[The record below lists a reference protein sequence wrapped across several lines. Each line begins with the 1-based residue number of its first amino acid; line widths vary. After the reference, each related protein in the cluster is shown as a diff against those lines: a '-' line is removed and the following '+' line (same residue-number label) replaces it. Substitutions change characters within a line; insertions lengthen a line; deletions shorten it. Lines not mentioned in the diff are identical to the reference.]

1 MEKALND
8 NIRVILGLDLG
19 VGSIGWAL
27 IEVDESDKPV
37 RIVDAGVRIVP
48 LTTDQSD
55 GFVKGNGKSVNQGR
69 TECRTIRKGYDRYQL
84 RRADLKEAIS
94 GLGMDYGPELVAL
107 PPLTLWKLRADAATP
122 GCRLALSEI
131 GRVLM
136 HINQKR
142 GYKHAKSDLGDRK
155 QTEYVTSVNKR
166 YKDIQDAGMTVGQA
180 IYARLE
186 ASAVTG
192 ENGKVQCTYRAKG
205 EVFPRAAYEAEF
217 DAVMKAQQPFY
228 KDVLTDEAIARLR
241 NIIFYQRPLKS
252 CKHLV
257 SMCDFEKRPYVNAQ
271 GDIVYSGTKVAP
283 RTSPLAQLCAIWE
296 SVNNIV
302 LKSRRNTSTGTL
314 FDTAAEGRYELSI
327 DEKRDIVAFMNTHEK
342 LTVTELLKILGLSKK
357 HGYSAG
363 EAVGKGLKGNTTYC
377 RLKKALGNYS
387 GAEDLLRFDVHNVDS
402 GKVDEETGE
411 IILET
416 SNDLMEQ
423 PLYKLWHTVYSINDK
438 EELRAAL
445 AKKFGIDDDE
455 VVERLYAIDFTKDGF
470 ANKSARFMRRLLPYL
485 QQGLMYSE
493 ACTYINVNHS
503 NSLTSEEK
511 LRRELKNRLEPLKK
525 NELRQPVV
533 EKILNQMINLVNAV
547 FDRYGHVDE
556 VRVELARE
564 LKRSK
569 DERNKMWSDNTKRE
583 RENKQ
588 YAERILENSIAP
600 SKNRIKKYRMWEE
613 SGKLCMYCGKTVNF
627 KEFGEG
633 NGAEIEHILP
643 KSVFFDNS
651 FSNVVCACRKCNQ
664 DKGNMTAFDYV
675 KKMLPDKFDSYV
687 ARVEELYENHKISKT
702 KHDRLL
708 MSQTDIPEDF
718 LNRDLRET
726 QYISKKAKELL
737 LSVVRDVSVTT
748 GSVTDF
754 FRHVWGYDE
763 ILHDLN
769 LEIYKM
775 SDRTQ
780 MMEYIHNGQRHVEER
795 ITDWSKR
802 LDHRHH
808 AIDAL
813 TVALMKPAYINR
825 LNRLNTERDR
835 MYEELKK
842 QSPEYQRKHSLLED
856 WSARQPHFTVREV
869 VEAVKRIAVSL
880 KAGKKVVTP
889 GKRLVYKNGKR
900 VVKQTGILVPR
911 GPLTKESVYGK
922 IKVLERNRPLK
933 QLLLSPEE
941 IADTAVREKV
951 MEVLGLYGNDAKKA
965 LAYIRKHP
973 VVVNGREVTA
983 ADCYVER
990 FVIKTD
996 ITALK
1001 CKDVESIVDEG
1012 VKRAVRA
1019 RMAECGNNDSAF
1031 QKSLVDRPV
1040 CVDKNNR
1047 YPVYAVRLFD
1057 NWGPN
1062 SIAPVKKDSSGKT
1075 IGYAA
1080 KQNNH
1085 HVALYK
1091 SYDDKMHEIVLPFW
1105 DAVLR
1110 KRYGLPVVV
1119 EKPDE
1124 VWDDIAGRCEDIPDD
1139 VLSTLPQPG
1148 WKLFMTMQL
1157 NEMFV
1162 LGLSDAEFMAA
1173 IKDNNKA
1180 VLTAHLYRVQ
1190 KLGSLYYY
1198 FRFHTQTTVDA
1209 KNESKD
1215 MESKTLFRIQSLG
1228 VLLALNP
1235 IKVRVNYL
1243 GEIIPI

>member
-1 MEKALND
+1 MEKALNN

-27 IEVDESDKPV
+27 IEVDEADKPV
-37 RIVDAGVRIVP
+37 RIVDTGVRVIP
-48 LTTDQSD
+48 LTTEQSD

-84 RRADLKEAIS
+84 RRADLKEDIF
-94 GLGMDYGPELVAL
+94 GLGMDYGTELVAL

-122 GCRLALSEI
+122 GCRLALPEI

-155 QTEYVTSVNKR
+155 QTEYVASVNKR

-192 ENGKVQCTYRAKG
+192 ENGKVQCTYKAKG

-228 KDVLTDEAIARLR
+228 EDVLTDEAIARLR

-257 SMCDFEKRPYVNAQ
+257 SICDFEKRPYVGAQ
-271 GDIVYSGTKVAP
+271 GSIVYSGPKVAP
-283 RTSPLAQLCAIWE
+283 RTSPLAHLCAIWE

-302 LKSRRNTSTGTL
+302 LKSRRNTSTGAL
-314 FDTAAEGRYELSI
+314 FDTEAEGRYELSI

-357 HGYSAG
+357 HGFSAG

-387 GAEDLLRFDVHNVDS
+387 GAEDLLRFEVHNVDT
-402 GKVDEETGE
+402 GNVDEETGE

-445 AKKFGIDDDE
+445 AKKFDIDDDE

-503 NSLTSEEK
+503 NSLTSEEN

-569 DERNKMWSDNTKRE
+569 DERNKMWSDNSKRE

-613 SGKLCMYCGKTVNF
+613 SGKLCMYCGQPVSL
-627 KEFGEG
+627 KEFLEG

-643 KSVFFDNS
+643 KSLFFDNS

-675 KKMLPDKFDSYV
+675 KKMLPDKLDGYV
-687 ARVEELYENHKISKT
+687 EKVEELYKSKAISKT

-708 MSQTDIPEDF
+708 MSHTDIPEDF

-737 LSVVRDVSVTT
+737 FSVVRDVTVTT

-763 ILHDLN
+763 ILHNLN
-769 LEIYKM
+769 LEIYKR

-856 WSARQPHFTVREV
+856 WSARQPHFSVNEV
-869 VEAVKRIAVSL
+869 MEAVKRIAVSL

-911 GPLTKESVYGK
+911 GALTKESVYGK

-933 QLLLSPEE
+933 QLLISPEE
-941 IADTAVREKV
+941 IVDAAVRDIIIDALKQN
-951 MEVLGLYGNDAKKA
+951 GNDQKKT
-965 LAYIRKHP
+965 LNYLKKHP
-973 VVVNGREVTA
+973 VVVNGREVKA
-983 ADCYVER
+983 ADCYTER

-996 ITALK
+996 IKTLK

-1012 VKRAVRA
+1012 VKRAVRR
-1019 RMAECGNNDSAF
+1019 RMEECGNNDSAF

-1040 CVDKNNR
+1040 YVDKNNR
-1047 YPVYAVRLFD
+1047 YPVYTVRLFD
-1057 NWGPN
+1057 SWRADAV
-1062 SIAPVKKDSSGKT
+1062 APVRKDLSGRP

-1091 SYDDKMHEIVLPFW
+1091 SSEGKIHEIVLPFW

-1110 KRYGLPVVV
+1110 CRYNLPIVI
-1119 EKPDE
+1119 ETPDN
-1124 VWDDIAGRCEDIPDD
+1124 VWDDIAGRSDEIPEE
-1139 VLSTLPQPG
+1139 VLATLPQPD
-1148 WKLFMTMQL
+1148 WTLFMTMQL

-1162 LGLSDAEFMAA
+1162 LGLSDAEFEDAV
-1173 IKDNNKA
+1173 KENNKA
-1180 VLTAHLYRVQ
+1180 LLTSHLYRVQ
-1190 KLGSLYYY
+1190 KLRASEYY
-1198 FRFHTQTTVDA
+1198 FRLHTHTLVDKANEA
-1209 KNESKD
+1209 KDIESK
-1215 MESKTLFRIQSLG
+1215 MLFRVSSIGLLQS
-1228 VLLALNP
+1228 LNP
-1235 IKVRVNYL
+1235 IKVRVTYL

>member
-1 MEKALND
+1 M
-8 NIRVILGLDLG
+8 DLG
-19 VGSIGWAL
+19 VGSIGWSL
-27 IEVDESDKPV
+27 IEVDEAGKPL
-37 RIVDAGVRIVP
+37 RIIDMGVRCVP

-69 TECRTIRKGYDRYQL
+69 TECRTARKGYDRYQL
-84 RRADLKEAIS
+84 RRADLNEAITE
-94 GLGMDYGPELVAL
+94 LGMAYGAELVAL
-107 PPLTLWKLRADAATP
+107 PPLTLWKLRADSATT
-122 GCRLALSEI
+122 GCRMALPEI

-142 GYKHAKSDLGDRK
+142 GYKHAKSDLGDKK
-155 QTEYVTSVNKR
+155 QTEYVASVNKR
-166 YKDIQDAGMTVGQA
+166 YKEIQDAGLTVGQA
-180 IYARLE
+180 IYARLKE
-186 ASAVTG
+186 SAVTG

-217 DAVMKAQQPFY
+217 DAVMTAQQPFY
-228 KDVLTDEAIARLR
+228 PDILTDEVIERLR

-257 SMCDFEKRPYVNAQ
+257 SICDFEKRKYVNAQ
-271 GDIVYSGTKVAP
+271 GAVVYDGPKVTP
-283 RTSPLAQLCAIWE
+283 RTSPLAQLCSIWE

-302 LKSRRNTSTGTL
+302 LKSRRNTSTGSL

-342 LTVTELLKILGLSKK
+342 LTLTDLLKILGLSKK
-357 HGYSAG
+357 HGFSAG
-363 EAVGKGLKGNTTYC
+363 ESVGKGLKGNTTYC
-377 RLKKALGNYS
+377 RLKKALGNYR
-387 GAEDLLRFDVHNVDS
+387 GAEDLLRFEVHDVDT

-411 IILET
+411 IIVET

-423 PLYKLWHTVYSINDK
+423 PMYKLWHTVYSINDK

-445 AKKFGIDDDE
+445 SKRFGIDDDE

-485 QQGLMYSE
+485 ERGLMYSE
-493 ACTYINVNHS
+493 ACKYINVNHS
-503 NSLTSEEK
+503 NSLTSEENLK
-511 LRRELKNRLEPLKK
+511 RELKSRLEALKK

-547 FDRYGHVDE
+547 FDKYGTVDE

-569 DERNKMWSDNTKRE
+569 DERNDMWIKNSKRE

-588 YAERILENSIAP
+588 YAELILEHNIAP
-600 SKNRIKKYRMWEE
+600 SKSRIKKYRMWWKE
-613 SGKLCMYCGKTVNF
+613 SGKLCMYCGQPVNF

-643 KSVFFDNS
+643 KSLFFDNS

-664 DKGNMTAFDYV
+664 DKGNMTAYDYV
-675 KKMLPDKFDSYV
+675 KKMLPDKLESYV
-687 ARVEELYENHKISKT
+687 EKVEELYNKHDISKT

-708 MSQTDIPEDF
+708 MSQSDIPTDF

-737 LSVVRDVSVTT
+737 LSVVRDVTVTT

-769 LEIYKM
+769 VEIYKR

-780 MMEYIHNGQRHVEER
+780 PVEYIHNGQRHVEER
-795 ITDWSKR
+795 INDWSKR

-825 LNRLNTERDR
+825 LNRLNTERDK
-835 MYEELKK
+835 MYEELKA

-856 WSARQPHFTVREV
+856 WSARQPHFKVGEV
-869 VEAVKRIAVSL
+869 VEAVKRIAISL

-900 VVKQTGILVPR
+900 VVMQTGVLVPR
-911 GPLTKESVYGK
+911 GALTKESVYGK

-933 QLLLSPEE
+933 QLLASPDE
-941 IADTAVREKV
+941 IADAAIRDEI
-951 MEVLGLYGNDAKKA
+951 MELLKLNGNDQKKT
-965 LAYIRKHP
+965 LNYLKKHP
-973 VVVNGREVTA
+973 IVVNGREVTA
-983 ADCYVER
+983 ADCYVDR

-996 ITALK
+996 IKALK
-1001 CKDVESIVDEG
+1001 SKDVDAIVDEG

-1031 QKSLVDRPV
+1031 QKSLAERPV
-1040 CVDKNNR
+1040 YVDKNNR
-1047 YPVYAVRLFD
+1047 YPVHTVRLFD
-1057 NWGPN
+1057 SWSPD
-1062 SIAPVKKDSSGKT
+1062 SIAPIRKDPSGRP

-1091 SYDDKMHEIVLPFW
+1091 SYDNKMHEIVLPFW

-1110 KRYGLPVVV
+1110 CRYNLPVVV
-1119 EKPDE
+1119 EKPYE
-1124 VWDDIAGRCEDIPDD
+1124 VWDNIAGRGEELPDD
-1139 VLSTLPQPG
+1139 VLATLPQPG

-1157 NEMFV
+1157 NEMFI
-1162 LGLSDAEFMAA
+1162 LGLSDGEFMEA
-1173 IKDNNKA
+1173 IKEDNKA
-1180 VLTAHLYRVQ
+1180 LLTSHLYRVQ
-1190 KLGSLYYY
+1190 KLRASEYYL
-1198 FRFHTQTTVDA
+1198 RLHTQTTVDKANEA
-1209 KNESKD
+1209 KDKES
-1215 MESKTLFRIQSLG
+1215 R
-1228 VLLALNP
+1228 LLYVVSSMGALQALNP
-1235 IKVRVNYL
+1235 IKVRVTYL